1 MMGRETG
8 VLVDHV
14 IADGLSAANILRDV
28 FAALND
34 RAPQALPG
42 PPSATILGENSTQRR
57 MAAPVAA
64 LLSRLEGPD
73 RIPGFRRLSSVPA
86 HNALAAAIRPRNA
99 ALRTGVMAGQPAP
112 FAKADA
118 GTPMLHSRSRFS

>member
-14 IADGLSAANILRDV
+14 IADGLSAANMLRDV

-34 RAPQALPG
+34 RALQALP
-42 PPSATILGENSTQRR
+42 PRATILGENSTQRR

-64 LLSRLEGPD
+64 LLPRLEAAD
-73 RIPGFRRLSSVPA
+73 HIPGFGRRSSVPA
-86 HNALAAAIRPRNA
+86 HNALAAAIRPKGCRSSHGGDG
-99 ALRTGVMAGQPAP
+99 RPAGAVRE
-112 FAKADA
+112 
-118 GTPMLHSRSRFS
+118 S